1 MEKEFIPYELAVKM
15 KALGFDEP
23 CIAKFIN
30 KQFAM
35 NVAARWYKHN
45 SNEITS
51 GWISAPTFSQAFRW
65 FREKYN
71 LYSQLEYFHSPKWTY
86 SILEFTDLKIT
97 PTKIALEYS
106 KERTYEEA
114 ELACLDKLLEI
125 VEGIESQK

>member
-1 MEKEFIPYELAVKM
+1 MEKEFVPYDRALRM
-15 KALGFDEP
+15 KALGFDKPCFGRYGEIDNLEFRFFKEP
-23 CIAKFIN
+23 KSFDYG
-30 KQFAM
+30 
-35 NVAARWYKHN
+35 V
-45 SNEITS
+45 TS
-51 GWISAPTFSQAFRW
+51 KTCLAPTFSQAFRW

-106 KERTYEEA
+106 KERTYEQA

-125 VEGIESQK
+125 VEGIES